1 MNTILEIQKINERE
15 LELGLAGTAASWHVT
30 YGTSAWIYVGN
41 VAFELTEG
49 DLICVLSQYGEVDDF
64 WLVRNDE
71 TGISRGYGYAKYE
84 DARSCVLAVDNL
96 IGIPVRTVAVVVSM
110 FHYLCETASLTS
122 PPTTDSLTIV
132 LLCLPGGRLLPV
144 LLWTLYQYQTHTGTL
159 AVWSTTAH

>member
-1 MNTILEIQKINERE
+1 VIHSEQERFPVRRRVGLEMHCARLKEICQNHTRHTLLVVADHLYHHLYHHHHHYHHPMNTILEIQKINERE

-41 VAFELTEG
+41 VSFDLTEG

-96 IGIPVRTVAVVVSM
+96 IGIPVRT
-110 FHYLCETASLTS
+110 
-122 PPTTDSLTIV
+122 
-132 LLCLPGGRLLPV
+132 
-144 LLWTLYQYQTHTGTL
+144 
-159 AVWSTTAH
+159 

>member
-41 VAFELTEG
+41 VSFELTEG

-71 TGISRGYGYAKYE
+71 TGVSRGYGYAKYE

-96 IGIPVRTVAVVVSM
+96 IGIPVRSNHRTIYHISSTTVRSCCCCCVHVPL
-110 FHYLCETASLTS
+110 FCETASLTPHNRLFDNNWCCY
-122 PPTTDSLTIV
+122 PPGRAGD
-132 LLCLPGGRLLPV
+132 GGYVPIP
-144 LLWTLYQYQTHTGTL
+144 
-159 AVWSTTAH
+159 